1 MNKPEQPTDLTI
13 IESYISRRD
22 KVAAMTKDFDAT
34 IAPFKEQMKTL
45 ENEMLRRLIERNAEH
60 SNTDAGTAY
69 KELTMQVKCLNK
81 WMFHQYCLR
90 NYDDV
95 GKDLLTANVGKE
107 ALKLVI
113 DKSKSDVNP
122 NGVVPPGLAV
132 NFETVVRFRKA

>member
-1 MNKPEQPTDLTI
+1 MNKREQPTDLTI

-22 KVAAMTKDFDAT
+22 KVAAMTKDFEAT

-60 SNTDAGTAY
+60 SNT
-69 KELTMQVKCLNK
+69 
-81 WMFHQYCLR
+81 
-90 NYDDV
+90 
-95 GKDLLTANVGKE
+95 NVGKE

-113 DKSKSDVNP
+113 DKSKSEVNP